1 MTIQKITEK
10 ATTCFFCILLPRYNT
25 IFPHLGNMVE
35 TLHWHSHSKTTW
47 TKKTCKKNWYEYDT
61 ATLGCLAEYGS
72 HGLWSKCLLPTSKTD
87 FKTIPLD
94 IKTCLLHLASVAIN
108 KKTWK
113 VGNARRQTQ
122 VCLLWLCCILYLI
135 VFAIGLGSFPYW
147 VGKYPRTIV
156 LSPGKTLSEKLDPN
170 VKTL

>member
-10 ATTCFFCILLPRYNT
+10 ATCFFCILLPRYNT

-47 TKKTCKKNWYEYDT
+47 TRTKKTCKKNWYEYDT

-108 KKTWK
+108 KKNMEGRQRTK
-113 VGNARRQTQ
+113 TNAGMSAMAMLHSVSNC
-122 VCLLWLCCILYLI
+122 VCYR
-135 VFAIGLGSFPYW
+135 
-147 VGKYPRTIV
+147 VGKLPLLGWEVSQRLFLKSWMIM
-156 LSPGKTLSEKLDPN
+156 
-170 VKTL
+170 